1 MPDAPLAL
9 ALAAGV
15 LAAVNPCGFALLP
28 AYLSFM
34 IAVNGG
40 RRGAA
45 VARALGTTAAMT
57 AGFVGLFGLF
67 GLVVAPVA
75 GSVQRHLPWVTI
87 GVGLLLVGLGGWL
100 VAGRQ
105 LPGLG
110 AALSH
115 GPAARRSVPSMV
127 AFGVAYAVA
136 SLSCTIGPFLAIVV
150 SSFRAGSTA
159 AGVALFVAYAVGM
172 GLTVAVAAVAVALAH
187 DGVLR
192 RARRAAPLLSRIGGG
207 LLVAAG
213 AYVAWYGWYE
223 IRVLR
228 GAAVADPVIDV
239 AAAAQRRLSTLLDAA
254 GAAVLAAVL
263 AVLLAAAGVR
273 WLRRRRARGVNRAS
287 GAAIRI
293 GRDQPSE
300 NEPA

>member
-1 MPDAPLAL
+1 VSDAPLAL
-9 ALAAGV
+9 ALAAGM

-28 AYLSFM
+28 AYLSFL
-34 IAVNGG
+34 IAGNGG
-40 RRGAA
+40 GRGAA
-45 VARALGTTAAMT
+45 VLRALATTAAMT
-57 AGFVGLFGLF
+57 AGFVVVFGLF

-100 VAGRQ
+100 LAGRQ

-110 AALSH
+110 VGLSR
-115 GPAARRSVPSMV
+115 GPAAQRSLPSMA

-150 SSFRAGSTA
+150 TSFRAGSTM
-159 AGVALFVAYAVGM
+159 AGVALFVAYAAGM
-172 GLTVAVAAVAVALAH
+172 GLTVALAAVAVALARE
-187 DGVLR
+187 GLLR
-192 RARRAAPLLSRIGGG
+192 RVRRAAPLLSRLGGG
-207 LLVAAG
+207 LLLAAG

-228 GAAVADPVIDV
+228 GAATSDPVID
-239 AAAAQRRLSTLLDAA
+239 AAAIAQRRLSTLLDHA
-254 GAAVLAAVL
+254 GAGLLAAIL

-273 WLRRRRARGVNRAS
+273 WLNQRRATGVGGAFDPASAS
-287 GAAIRI
+287 GSGQSPEHEQA
-293 GRDQPSE
+293 
-300 NEPA
+300 